1 MQCVT
6 SKKNFCAV
14 SSLKILNL
22 KIYELLE
29 VRNLKK
35 VVCFYLFEK
44 KDWQYNMTS
53 VRYCSFDRDNS
64 EVPLGNQFMETLVK
78 DPPGVGTTCMGD
90 YDPG

>member
-1 MQCVT
+1 MWV
-6 SKKNFCAV
+6 
-14 SSLKILNL
+14 IRG
-22 KIYELLE
+22 YEFEESGMLL
-29 VRNLKK
+29 VIWN
-35 VVCFYLFEK
+35 

-64 EVPLGNQFMETLVK
+64 EVPIGNQFMETLVK